1 MQLTIEEAKEKC
13 LHNLARRAG
22 TVVQIT
28 GPPAAGRRQLLREL
42 QTQLSVTRPTAYLEV
57 PAEDFDSGALALAQ
71 MGRSSLNGAHKQCRE
86 LALPFSKKTD
96 AVVTSL
102 KEDTVILLYAPW
114 LKHELNTANR
124 TRAHWRF
131 QRLLETLVNRFSV
144 IAVAGNLPGA
154 YNIHLKKWHASR
166 DWANGEFSQTLLAG
180 AAEQLLRKQYLNSRL
195 EIRLAV
201 GLVAL
206 GEDLKVI
213 DKELE
218 RYQCVRT
225 LLDMFWNL
233 STPWLRSAWQ
243 FLANSRQ
250 PIIQFENSSSVP
262 DLNFLNKKIG
272 VPTPLEQDILKHCL
286 GFERD
291 GRLVL
296 HEETMQSLPEYV
308 ETDREIAAA
317 VVEANEIWTAYFRD
331 TEQPWLTIE
340 SELHRD
346 FQQLASGVLPDAFI
360 FQDQYAL
367 AGRFLSRNF
376 RLFAQAAACYEKAI
390 ELDPEDAYSHHYLA
404 YNRSRMGAL
413 RSDLVVSEFEQAIAL
428 EPNNV
433 YWYPRYISWLVRNG
447 QFIKARSYWD
457 RAVEETRDIR
467 DNYNYYDVL
476 HREVF
481 RATIF
486 VDYEL
491 SHRIVEDLGQSVR
504 DIDRF
509 RRMKLLTDLH
519 RLADQHCD
527 VVPTSVV
534 AKAQKLRL
542 LGPHLL
548 PPSYKGVPLEGWY
561 VAKVDEKTNETL
573 FLICGRYEGGK
584 ESFFTLDLSL
594 TDFQSSQRDTNFED
608 ICPGRFLEV
617 GTYGTTRV
625 VRVHAETGLVLREVL
640 GY

>member
-1 MQLTIEEAKEKC
+1 MQLTIEEAKDKC
-13 LHNLARRAG
+13 LYNLAKGAG

-42 QTQLSVTRPTAYLEV
+42 QTQLSATRPTAYLEV
-57 PAEDFDSGALALAQ
+57 QAEDFDSGAIALAQ
-71 MGRSSLNGAHKQCRE
+71 MGRSSLNGAYKQCRE
-86 LALPFSKKTD
+86 LTLPFSKKTD
-96 AVVTSL
+96 AVVSSL

-124 TRAHWRF
+124 ARAHWRF
-131 QRLLETLVNRFSV
+131 QHLLEALVNRFSV

-154 YNIHLKKWHASR
+154 YNIHLRKWYSSQ
-166 DWANGEFSQTLLAG
+166 DWANSEFSRTLLAG
-180 AAEQLLRKQYLNSRL
+180 AAEKLLHKQHLNSRL

-218 RYQCVRT
+218 RYQCVGT

-233 STPWLRSAWQ
+233 SSPWLRKAWH
-243 FLANSRQ
+243 FFASTRQ
-250 PIIQFENSSSVP
+250 PIIQLENSPDVP
-262 DLNFLNKKIG
+262 DLNFLSRKIG
-272 VPTPLEQDILKHCL
+272 IPSPLEQDILRYCL

-296 HEETMQSLPEYV
+296 HEETIQKLPDYV
-308 ETDREIAAA
+308 ENDPVIKAA
-317 VVEANEIWTAYFRD
+317 VAEAFEIWTAYFKNSA
-331 TEQPWLTIE
+331 QPWLAIE

-346 FQQLASGVLPDAFI
+346 FQQIASGVLPEAFI

-376 RLFAQAAACYEKAI
+376 RLFEQAAACYEKAI

-404 YNRSRMGAL
+404 YNRSRIRSL
-413 RSDLVVSEFEQAIAL
+413 RSDLVVAEFEQAIAL

-447 QFIKARSYWD
+447 QFIKARSLWD
-457 RAVEETRDIR
+457 QAVEETRDIC

-481 RATIF
+481 RASIF

-491 SHRIVEDLGQSVR
+491 SLRIVDDLGQKVR
-504 DIDRF
+504 DVDRF
-509 RRMKLLTDLH
+509 RRMRLLTELH
-519 RLADQHCD
+519 RLADEHCD
-527 VVPTSVV
+527 VVPTSVI
-534 AKAQKLRL
+534 AKAQKLNL

-548 PPSYKGVPLEGWY
+548 PPSYKGVPLEHWY
-561 VAKVDEKTNETL
+561 AAKVDEKTSDSL
-573 FLICGRYEGGK
+573 FLICGRYEDRK
-584 ESFFTLDLSL
+584 ESFFTLELSI
-594 TDFQSSQRDTNFED
+594 TNFQASQGDTNFED
-608 ICPGRFLEV
+608 IGPGRFLEV
-617 GTYGTTRV
+617 GIYGTTSV
-625 VRVHAETGLVLREVL
+625 VRVHPETGLDLREVL